1 MFQRVQQLL
10 LGRRNRNR
18 AKRAA
23 KRAGSPVYI
32 RRGEVE
38 RWVAPWDNATEPPP
52 LLFPPSAPFV
62 SLCHAFF
69 LLFSTL
75 RATVP
80 LKTLNDRTAPREHQ
94 RQATIG
100 RLGPSRVAWNCRGNR
115 QRELLVRRI
124 IIGEIIRVGNKTSNE
139 KVQGTVVAIF
149 ANGPRSNVV
158 K

>member
-1 MFQRVQQLL
+1 MEQSHGDDTVNLFKLRAMFQRVQQLL

-100 RLGPSRVAWNCRGNR
+100 RLAPSRVAWNCR
-115 QRELLVRRI
+115 REPPEGITCTKNYYRRDY
-124 IIGEIIRVGNKTSNE
+124 KSW
-139 KVQGTVVAIF
+139 Q
-149 ANGPRSNVV
+149 
-158 K
+158 